1 MRVFRIFSKQ
11 SGESAIKI
19 REAPM
24 TWEQRPMSETFPAK
38 PIFPV
43 KHRKGMS
50 STTTR
55 LRAAS

>member
-1 MRVFRIFSKQ
+1 MRVFRIFSKE

-19 REAPM
+19 RELPM
-24 TWEQRPMSETFPAK
+24 TGEQRPMSETFPAK

-43 KHRKGMS
+43 KHRKDTS
-50 STTTR
+50 RTTTR